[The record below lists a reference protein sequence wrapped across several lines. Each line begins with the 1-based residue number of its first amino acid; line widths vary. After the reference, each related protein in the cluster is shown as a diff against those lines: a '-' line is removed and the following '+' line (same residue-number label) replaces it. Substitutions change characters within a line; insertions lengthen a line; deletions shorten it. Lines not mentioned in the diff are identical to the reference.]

1 MSKIGKKVNQKSIPA
16 EEVVIEVAEGD
27 YRREVKRGVKEEHAL
42 KPGRHVFRR
51 GGFKTRHP
59 SFDSNN
65 AAVKVQVSI
74 RLDRD
79 ILEYFKKRAK
89 SVDAAKYENE
99 INNALRSLIN
109 GEKARRPRLR
119 SVG

>member
-1 MSKIGKKVNQKSIPA
+1 MSKIGKKVKRNSNPP
-16 EEVVIEVAEGD
+16 EEVVIDIAQDD
-27 YRREVKRGVKEEHAL
+27 YRREVKKGVKEEHAL

-51 GGFKTRHP
+51 GGFKARHP
-59 SFDSNN
+59 SFDSSNT
-65 AAVKVQVSI
+65 AVKIQVSI
-74 RLDRD
+74 RLDREV
-79 ILEYFKKRAK
+79 LEYFKKRAK
-89 SVDAAKYENE
+89 SADATKYEIE

>member
-1 MSKIGKKVNQKSIPA
+1 MSKIGKKVKRKSNPP
-16 EEVVIEVAEGD
+16 EEVVIEVAQDD

-51 GGFKTRHP
+51 GGFKARHA
-59 SFDSNN
+59 SFDSSN
-65 AAVKVQVSI
+65 AAVKIQVNI
-74 RLDRD
+74 RLDREV
-79 ILEYFKKRAK
+79 LEYFKKRAK
-89 SVDAAKYENE
+89 SADATKYEIE